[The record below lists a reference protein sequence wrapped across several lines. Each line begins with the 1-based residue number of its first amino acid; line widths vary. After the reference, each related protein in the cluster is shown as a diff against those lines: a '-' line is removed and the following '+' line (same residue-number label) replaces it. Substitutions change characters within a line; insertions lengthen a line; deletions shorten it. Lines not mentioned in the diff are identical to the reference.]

1 MYRRNIHVVVSQQ
14 PGIAGGALGSPN
26 RWRRLKDLYFNRRE
40 FRVKKSLLLLLLVLA
55 AVTDG
60 GAQKRI
66 DVPGNLSNERAINLS
81 AIAGE
86 IRYVPLETKE
96 ECLLSEELQILWAA
110 DYIFV
115 GDQKTQSFYR
125 FGSDGK
131 FLNTIGSR
139 GNGPGEYPG
148 AMFFYVD
155 EKDEKFYVVSVPAQ
169 SLYEYTYNGQF
180 LKKISLKASSW
191 TIASLD
197 NNIYHFNNQYNR
209 IKREKNISELY
220 MINKEGRILKQVPTT
235 VTSEKDDMLLMDLPF
250 FYYYNSAIYYKN
262 AVGETVYKLGP
273 DLRMSP
279 HYEIDCGSKSEHS
292 PLDYRSPAKYAEK
305 MGIRHLF
312 ENDDIILVT
321 YYYKG
326 ELKYLLG
333 NKKDW
338 TFTNVTDAHRKA
350 GFTEDLQGG
359 ATFVPIAHIG
369 SHRNC
374 LVSVVQSEDF
384 NDIKGIINK
393 KLNDDDNPVV
403 AIAIMK

>member
-1 MYRRNIHVVVSQQ
+1 MERS
-14 PGIAGGALGSPN
+14 L
-26 RWRRLKDLYFNRRE
+26 F
-40 FRVKKSLLLLLLVLA
+40 FLLLFS
-55 AVTDG
+55 AVITNG

-66 DVPGNLSNERAINLS
+66 DMSGNLSNERVTNLS
-81 AIAGE
+81 AIAEE

-110 DYIFV
+110 NYIFV
-115 GDQKTQSFYR
+115 GDQKTQTFYR

-131 FLNTIGSR
+131 FLNTIGRR

-169 SLYEYTYNGQF
+169 SLYEYAYNGQF
-180 LKKISLKASSW
+180 LKKIPVKASSW

-220 MINKEGRILKQVPTT
+220 MINKEGRILKQIPTT

-262 AVGETVYKLGP
+262 AVSEIVYRLEP

-279 HYEIDCGSKSEHS
+279 HYEIDCGNKSGHS
-292 PLDYRSPAKYAEK
+292 PQDYRNPEKYAEK

-321 YYYKG
+321 YYYG
-326 ELKYLLG
+326 NELKYLMG

-338 TFTNVTDAHRKA
+338 TFVNVTDAHQKA
-350 GFTEDLQGG
+350 GFAEDLQGG
-359 ATFVPIAHIG
+359 ATFVPFPHTG

-374 LVSVVQSEDF
+374 LISVVQAENFSAIE
-384 NDIKGIINK
+384 GIINK

-403 AIAIMK
+403 AIAILK